1 MSAVIFCPEY
11 RDNDIFKGSYYSDK
25 YSWLRLAVHRC
36 DPTDLIEKNGELV
49 NKTCASHEEQNNFFE
64 QNILSLMIN
73 KQDPALHSPVD
84 AVRKINSDTH
94 YSVKANK
101 LTEYNDFWIER
112 NNI

>member
-1 MSAVIFCPEY
+1 
-11 RDNDIFKGSYYSDK
+11 
-25 YSWLRLAVHRC
+25 
-36 DPTDLIEKNGELV
+36 
-49 NKTCASHEEQNNFFE
+49 
-64 QNILSLMIN
+64 MIN